1 MLAFKPKE
9 EPILTKIAKSGLFQF
24 IMVIILGVG
33 VTWFVIRTDRPQ
45 QWIQRINRFASVS
58 TNNNVATTTAQN
70 TEAGIAEDAADLEA
84 PPAAANAWAARS
96 GEAAATP
103 PTPTTA
109 TAAPATPT
117 TQGVV
122 PVSAAQNVSVA
133 VQMTESD
140 NEYINSVMQKAFA
153 ANSIIQ
159 DSEIKI
165 FIEPATND
173 KSAAKP
179 PADSMLL
186 ELNQIARK
194 NYGTVSRGFNISM
207 TLIAINENAYSIRF
221 QLNKIHPNDS
231 LQIPLEFTLRKGE
244 RLYITGHPLLTYFEF
259 ENDLA
264 NMSPFRILKSADY
277 RNQKTTFAIIIE
289 LQ

>member
-9 EPILTKIAKSGLFQF
+9 EPILTKLAKSGLFQF
-24 IMVIILGVG
+24 IMIIILGVG

-45 QWIQRINRFASVS
+45 QWIQRINRFASVIPN
-58 TNNNVATTTAQN
+58 TQPTTTAQN
-70 TEAGIAEDAADLEA
+70 TEAGIAEDAADFEA
-84 PPAAANAWAARS
+84 PPAAANTWAART
-96 GEAAATP
+96 GEAD
-103 PTPTTA
+103 PTTTAA
-109 TAAPATPT
+109 TAAAPASPT
-117 TQGVV
+117 TQGLS
-122 PVSAAQNVSVA
+122 PVSATQNVSA
-133 VQMTESD
+133 SVQMTESD
-140 NEYINSVMQKAFA
+140 NDYINSVMQKAFA

-165 FIEPATND
+165 FIEPA
-173 KSAAKP
+173 SADSPAQKP

-207 TLIAINENAYSIRF
+207 TLIAINENTYSIRL

-231 LQIPLEFTLRKGE
+231 LQIPLEITLRKGE
-244 RLYITGHPLLTYFEF
+244 RLYIAGHPLLTYFEF

-277 RNQKTTFAIIIE
+277 RNQKTTFAIIVE